1 MFSRLTVIIIV
12 GILALTGLVLADTI
26 TTAVRF
32 IIPSDLAFSISTPSN
47 NSTFV
52 TSSTAGL
59 YFNSTTTTIT
69 MLNASLSENSA
80 LGNSDQD
87 NDTAIFR
94 YRNDGNAAINITLS
108 FALIT
113 DTCINVKASVGS
125 LGYQAICADET
136 GPTTNTTCVNWNSTS
151 LGAKNVTDTLAVN
164 DLRDVWLWADF
175 TSCSS
180 GLDETDTIT
189 HTSIK

>member
-12 GILALTGLVLADTI
+12 GILTLTGFVLADTI

-59 YFNSTTTTIT
+59 FFNSTTTTIT
-69 MLNASLSENSA
+69 MLNASLSEDSA
-80 LGNSDQD
+80 FGNADQD

-94 YRNDGNAAINITLS
+94 YRNDGNSAINITITFS
-108 FALIT
+108 GFT

-125 LGYQAICADET
+125 LGYQSVCADEI

-151 LGAKNVTDTLAVN
+151 TGAKNVTNGLTVN
-164 DLRDVWLWADF
+164 ELRDVWLWADF

-189 HTSIK
+189 HTSLL